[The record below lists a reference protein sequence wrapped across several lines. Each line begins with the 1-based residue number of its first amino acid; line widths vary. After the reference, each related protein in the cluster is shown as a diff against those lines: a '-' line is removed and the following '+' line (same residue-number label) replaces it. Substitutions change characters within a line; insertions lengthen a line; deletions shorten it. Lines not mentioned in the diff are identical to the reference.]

1 MQNQLQK
8 AQNGQFLNSK
18 QRQQYVTLSQQ
29 YLDASKKR
37 ANEEKESLGK
47 VVKNYGLNP
56 ENVFGIEA
64 PPVAALPAAAPAAGA
79 TQRNVKVDY

>member
-1 MQNQLQK
+1 MLLY
-8 AQNGQFLNSK
+8 LNN
-18 QRQQYVTLSQQ
+18 TLM
-29 YLDASKKR
+29 LKKR

-64 PPVAALPAAAPAAGA
+64 PPVAAPPAAAPAAGA